1 MLRLMSGRVRR
12 MSDLIDGVLQYSRV
26 GRVKENKTQVNLA
39 RLLNETIDMIAA
51 PNGIHIAIDSELPT
65 LLAAKKRMQQ
75 VFQNLIILC

>member
-1 MLRLMSGRVRR
+1 

-51 PNGIHIAIDSELPT
+51 PNGIHIAIDSERLNFLPG
-65 LLAAKKRMQQ
+65 KKT
-75 VFQNLIILC
+75 